1 MSKKRVKN
9 VYSDAFKWRVV
20 QEVLGGRLD
29 KEEAR
34 KVYGIRSNSAILYW
48 MRKFSGNTQYRTNR
62 KVGIF
67 ADMPKDKEVNELK
80 EKIARLEQEL
90 RSANLRAD
98 LWQQMIEVAEKNL
111 HIDIKKKPGA
121 QPLKPLSKTKKRPQ

>member
-1 MSKKRVKN
+1 MSKKRAN
-9 VYSDAFKWRVV
+9 VYSEAFKWHVV
-20 QEVLGGRLD
+20 QEVVDGKLN

-34 KVYGIRSNSAILYW
+34 KAYGIGSNSAIVYW
-48 MRKFSGNTQYRTNR
+48 MRKFSGNAQYRTSK

-80 EKIARLEQEL
+80 EKIAQLEQEL

-121 QPLKPLSKTKKRPQ
+121 QPLKPLSKVKKRLE

>member
-1 MSKKRVKN
+1 MSKKRFKM
-9 VYSDAFKWRVV
+9 YSDAFKWRVV
-20 QEVLGGRLD
+20 QEVISGKLN

-34 KVYGIRSNSAILYW
+34 KAYGIRSNSAIVYW
-48 MRKFSGNTQYRTNR
+48 MRQFSGNAQWRTNK

-80 EKIARLEQEL
+80 EKIAQLEQEL
-90 RSANLRAD
+90 RTANLRAD

-121 QPLKPLSKTKKRPQ
+121 QPLKPLSKTKKRLE

>member
-1 MSKKRVKN
+1 MSKKRLK

-20 QEVLGGRLD
+20 QEVVSGKLN

-34 KVYGIRSNSAILYW
+34 KVYGIGSNSVIIYW
-48 MRKFSGNTQYRTNR
+48 MRKFSGNAQYRTNK

-67 ADMPKDKEVNELK
+67 TDMPKDKEVNELK
-80 EKIARLEQEL
+80 ERIAQLEQEL
-90 RSANLRAD
+90 HTANLRAD

-111 HIDIKKKPGA
+111 HIDIKKKHGA
-121 QPLKPLSKTKKRPQ
+121 QPLKHLSKTKKRPE

>member
-1 MSKKRVKN
+1 MGKKRVN

-20 QEVLGGRLD
+20 QEVISGKLN

-34 KVYGIRSNSAILYW
+34 KVYGIRSNSAIVYW
-48 MRKFSGNTQYRTNR
+48 MRKFSGNTQYRTNK

-67 ADMPKDKEVNELK
+67 ADMPKDKEVIELK
-80 EKIARLEQEL
+80 EKIAQLEQEL
-90 RSANLRAD
+90 RTANLRAD

-121 QPLKPLSKTKKRPQ
+121 QPLKPLSKAKKRPE